1 MSAQRAQRQVVVLI
15 RGYPGVGK
23 TTLAFAIAKE
33 LGYCLVCKDDVREA
47 AMRHD
52 AQVMSEIRA
61 ACPEHATSIRV
72 DSNDM
77 TYEAMF
83 AVGLTQLRVGAKG
96 IVLESPLGRVALGE
110 RAVQIT
116 KEAQALCVLVDCF
129 AERSVWE
136 ERLARRGTRDFR
148 PRKADQIVRSYE
160 NIEYKIDCDA
170 HVMADCGNPVDENVK
185 KVGLVVKQLL
195 AEEAS

>member
-1 MSAQRAQRQVVVLI
+1 MAL
-15 RGYPGVGK
+15 
-23 TTLAFAIAKE
+23 AIAKE

-47 AMRHD
+47 AIRHD

-61 ACPEHATSIRV
+61 VCPEHASSIHV

-83 AVGLTQLRVGAKG
+83 AVGLTQLRVGSAG
-96 IVLESPLGRVALGE
+96 VVLESPLGRVALGE

-116 KEAQALCVLVDCF
+116 KEAQALCVLVDCR

-136 ERLARRGTRDFR
+136 ERLAKRGTRDFR
-148 PRKADQIVRSYE
+148 PRSADQIVRNYE

-170 HVMADCGNPVDENVK
+170 HVMVDCGNPLEENVK
-185 KVGLVVKQLL
+185 KVVLVIKQLL
-195 AEEAS
+195 ADE